1 MIQSGIPILGF
12 VARSNT
18 GKTTLLVRIL
28 PLLTD
33 RGWRVAVVK
42 HAPHGFDIDRPGKDS
57 FKLRQAGA
65 TQTLIGSQKQWV
77 LMTEVSSPPGLDELL
92 RHIDQDH
99 IDCVLVE
106 GFKHESFPK
115 IELYRPALGHPLLC
129 TDDASIVAVASDGP
143 LPVDP
148 KLPILD
154 LNKPDEVADFVA
166 AHLFGSQLEAAQDS
180 K

>member
-12 VARSNT
+12 VAGSNT

-28 PLLTD
+28 PLLID
-33 RGWRVAVVK
+33 RGWRVAVIK

-57 FKLRQAGA
+57 FKLREAGA
-65 TQTLIGSQKQWV
+65 TQTLIGSQTQWV
-77 LMTEVSSPPGLDELL
+77 LMTAASSPPGLNELL
-92 RHIDQDH
+92 KCLHQDH

-106 GFKHESFPK
+106 GFKHEPFPK
-115 IELYRPALGHPLLC
+115 IELYRPALGQPLLC
-129 TDDASIVAVASDGP
+129 TGDASIVAVASDGP

-166 AHLFGSQLEAAQDS
+166 ARLFGSRPEPAQDS

>member
-1 MIQSGIPILGF
+1 MTQSGIPTLGF
-12 VARSNT
+12 VACSNT
-18 GKTTLLVRIL
+18 GKTTLLARIL

-33 RGWRVAVVK
+33 RGWRVAVIK

-92 RHIDQDH
+92 RHIDQEH

-106 GFKHESFPK
+106 GFKHEPFPK

-143 LPVDP
+143 L
-148 KLPILD
+148 
-154 LNKPDEVADFVA
+154 
-166 AHLFGSQLEAAQDS
+166 
-180 K
+180 

>member
-1 MIQSGIPILGF
+1 MIDPTIPVLGF

-18 GKTTLLVRIL
+18 GKTTLLVEIL
-28 PLLTD
+28 PLLAE
-33 RGWRVAVVK
+33 RGWRVAVIK

-57 FKLRQAGA
+57 SRLRQAGA
-65 TQTLIGSQKQWV
+65 IQTLIASQKQWV
-77 LMTEVSSPPGLDELL
+77 LMTEVDTPAGLNELL
-92 RHIDQDH
+92 RHLDQDR

-115 IELYRPALGHPLLC
+115 IELYRPVLGDPLLC
-129 TDDASIVAVASDGP
+129 TRDASIVAVASDGP
-143 LPVDP
+143 LPLDP

-154 LNKPDEVADFVA
+154 LNRPDEVTDFVLKY
-166 AHLFGSQLEAAQDS
+166 LFGARSEAAQDS

>member
-33 RGWRVAVVK
+33 RGWRVAMVK

-57 FKLRQAGA
+57 FKLRKAGA
-65 TQTLIGSQKQWV
+65 TQTLR
-77 LMTEVSSPPGLDELL
+77 LAETM
-92 RHIDQDH
+92 
-99 IDCVLVE
+99 
-106 GFKHESFPK
+106 
-115 IELYRPALGHPLLC
+115 
-129 TDDASIVAVASDGP
+129 
-143 LPVDP
+143 
-148 KLPILD
+148 
-154 LNKPDEVADFVA
+154 A
-166 AHLFGSQLEAAQDS
+166 AHDRGKQPPWI